1 MPVLDLHLDLCG
13 HEKVRDFPDR
23 GRLVMHGSD
32 IHVVTT
38 AVVLGTVATVPVSK
52 TLLANSHHGEHT
64 IEGRSRRNE
73 YGAACRSCSRSGTWC
88 GSCEGDHRQDQPF

>member
-1 MPVLDLHLDLCG
+1 MHEFRERWEPGEVPVLDLHLDLCR

-38 AVVLGTVATVPVSK
+38 AVVLGAVATVLS
-52 TLLANSHHGEHT
+52 
-64 IEGRSRRNE
+64 
-73 YGAACRSCSRSGTWC
+73 
-88 GSCEGDHRQDQPF
+88 

>member
-1 MPVLDLHLDLCG
+1 
-13 HEKVRDFPDR
+13 
-23 GRLVMHGSD
+23 MHGCD

-38 AVVLGTVATVPVSK
+38 AVVLRTVATVLVSK
-52 TLLANSHHGEHT
+52 TPLANSHRGGEGGGLHT

-73 YGAACRSCSRSGTWC
+73 YGAACRSCNRSGTWC